1 MIRTGQS
8 AGLAIE
14 DVGISGDDDYEMTSD
29 DLLHGNADLVEFCTG
44 MLAAT

>member
-14 DVGISGDDDYEMTSD
+14 DIGIAGDDQYEMTSN
-29 DLLHGNADLVEFCTG
+29 DLLSGNSDLAEFCGNSVSQT
-44 MLAAT
+44 